1 MKKGRLEA
9 GIFILC
15 LQIMAGNQWNIN
27 GEQKVYGA
35 ELFADEVSSDIFV
48 ELEPSVMPDPT
59 VIPEVTLI
67 PEPTSAPAPTDV
79 PDPEISPEPELSPL
93 PTPGFS
99 MNIENLNIYPEKGN
113 QKEEELF
120 GDGNG
125 MEAEAEVQ
133 VSSGSAGFSGAEA
146 SSGQKEELIRQP
158 KILLESCSLTGKDM
172 EAGSSE
178 EVEFVLQ
185 NKSNNQGIYNLKL
198 VFSTET
204 PGIQF
209 DKNSFYFEKIS
220 PGGRITVSNRIEAA
234 VDAKEGTVPVT
245 LSFEYEDKKGT
256 AAAGTEKTE
265 LSVKQKVRA
274 NLDCDNLP
282 AEVYSTDTVNMR
294 IRVQNVSR
302 TGIFNARVTLEG
314 TGMFPKEEIFLGNME
329 AGTENTGTMRIFVG
343 TRTMEASGRDE
354 GTDEKEMYG
363 NVTGKITLRYE
374 DGEGK
379 HYEQVKEYE
388 TKIQKPRLQTL
399 NIEKPKKANNWWYSV
414 FAAAVCGM
422 VCLIFLLM
430 HRIRKQKILLEEI
443 RQEVSNGKM

>member
-1 MKKGRLEA
+1 MKKGRLAA

-15 LQIMAGNQWNIN
+15 LQIIAGNQWNIN
-27 GEQKVYGA
+27 GEQQVYGA

-59 VIPEVTLI
+59 VVPEITLI
-67 PEPTSAPAPTDV
+67 PEPTFAPAPTDV
-79 PDPEISPEPELSPL
+79 PEPSTFPL

-113 QKEEELF
+113 QEEELF

-125 MEAEAEVQ
+125 MEGEPEVQ
-133 VSSGSAGFSGAEA
+133 VSHGSADFSGTEGA
-146 SSGQKEELIRQP
+146 SGQKEELIRQP

-178 EVEFVLQ
+178 EVEFVLK
-185 NKSNNQGIYNLKL
+185 NKSSNQGIYNLKL

-209 DKNSFYFEKIS
+209 EKNSFYFEKIS
-220 PGGRITVSNRIEAA
+220 PGGRINVLNGIKAA
-234 VDAKEGTVPVT
+234 VDAKEGAVPII

-256 AAAGTEKTE
+256 SAAGTEKTE
-265 LSVKQKVRA
+265 FSVKQKVWA

-282 AEVYSTDTVNMR
+282 AEVYSTDTVNMG

-314 TGMFPKEEIFLGNME
+314 TGMFPKEEIFLGNMD
-329 AGTENTGTMRIFVG
+329 AGTESTGTMRIFVG

-379 HYEQVKEYE
+379 HYEQVREYE
-388 TKIQKPRLQTL
+388 TKIQKPRFQTL
-399 NIEKPKKANNWWYSV
+399 NIEKPKKANSWWYSV
-414 FAAAVCGM
+414 VAATVCGM
-422 VCLIFLLM
+422 VCLILLLM

-443 RQEVSNGKM
+443 RQEVSSGKM

>member
-1 MKKGRLEA
+1 MKKGRLAA

-15 LQIMAGNQWNIN
+15 LQSIAGTQWNIA
-27 GEQKVYGA
+27 GEQKAYGA
-35 ELFADEVSSDIFV
+35 ELFADEGSSENFV
-48 ELEPSVMPDPT
+48 DQESSVMPEPT
-59 VIPEVTLI
+59 VVPEITMI
-67 PEPTSAPAPTDV
+67 PEPTFVPVPTDA
-79 PDPEISPEPELSPL
+79 PDPSPCPL

-99 MNIENLNIYPEKGN
+99 LNIENLNIYPEKGN
-113 QKEEELF
+113 QEEELF

-125 MEAEAEVQ
+125 MEGDPEVQ
-133 VSSGSAGFSGAEA
+133 VSPGSSDFSGAGA

-158 KILLESCSLTGKDM
+158 KILLESCSLTGKNM

-178 EVEFVLQ
+178 EVEFVLK
-185 NKSNNQGIYNLKL
+185 NKSSNQEIYNLKL

-209 DKNSFYFEKIS
+209 EKNSFYFEKIS
-220 PGGRITVSNRIEAA
+220 PGGRINVLNRIRAA
-234 VDAKEGTVPVT
+234 ADTKEGTVPIT

-256 AAAGTEKTE
+256 SAAGTEKME
-265 LSVKQKVRA
+265 FLVKQKIWA

-282 AEVYSTDTVNMR
+282 AEVYSTDTVNMG

-302 TGIFNARVTLEG
+302 TGIFNARVALEG
-314 TGMFPKEEIFLGNME
+314 TGMFPKEEIFLGNMD
-329 AGTENTGTMRIFVG
+329 AGTESTGTMRIFVG
-343 TRTMEASGRDE
+343 TRTMETSGRDE

-379 HYEQVKEYE
+379 HYEQVREYE

-399 NIEKPKKANNWWYSV
+399 NIEKPKKANSWWYSV
-414 FAAAVCGM
+414 AAAAACGM
-422 VCLIFLLM
+422 ICLILLLM
-430 HRIRKQKILLEEI
+430 HRIRKQKILLEEM
-443 RQEVSNGKM
+443 RQEVSGGKM

>member
-1 MKKGRLEA
+1 MKKGRLAA

-15 LQIMAGNQWNIN
+15 LQIMAGNQWNIS
-27 GEQKVYGA
+27 GEQQVYGA

-59 VIPEVTLI
+59 VVPETTLI
-67 PEPTSAPAPTDV
+67 PEPTFAPAPTDV
-79 PDPEISPEPELSPL
+79 PEPSTFPL

-113 QKEEELF
+113 QEEELF

-125 MEAEAEVQ
+125 MEGEPEVQ
-133 VSSGSAGFSGAEA
+133 VSHGSADFSGTEGA
-146 SSGQKEELIRQP
+146 SGQKEELIRQP

-178 EVEFVLQ
+178 EVEFVLK
-185 NKSNNQGIYNLKL
+185 NKSSNQGIYNLKL
-198 VFSTET
+198 AFSTET

-209 DKNSFYFEKIS
+209 EKNSFYFEKIS
-220 PGGRITVSNRIEAA
+220 PGGRINVLNGIKAA
-234 VDAKEGTVPVT
+234 VDAKEGAVPII

-256 AAAGTEKTE
+256 LAAGTEKTE
-265 LSVKQKVRA
+265 FLVKQKVWA

-282 AEVYSTDTVNMR
+282 AEVYSTDTVNMG

-314 TGMFPKEEIFLGNME
+314 TGMFPKEEIFLGNMD
-329 AGTENTGTMRIFVG
+329 AGTESTGTMRIFVG

-388 TKIQKPRLQTL
+388 TKIQRPRLQTL

-443 RQEVSNGKM
+443 RQEVSSGKM

>member
-1 MKKGRLEA
+1 MKKGRLAA

-15 LQIMAGNQWNIN
+15 LQIIAGNQWNIN
-27 GEQKVYGA
+27 GEQQVYGA

-59 VIPEVTLI
+59 VVPETTLI
-67 PEPTSAPAPTDV
+67 PEPTFAPAPTDV
-79 PDPEISPEPELSPL
+79 PEPSTFPL

-113 QKEEELF
+113 QEEELF

-125 MEAEAEVQ
+125 MEGEPEVQ
-133 VSSGSAGFSGAEA
+133 VSHGSADFSGTEGA
-146 SSGQKEELIRQP
+146 SGQKEELIRQP

-178 EVEFVLQ
+178 EVEFVLK

-209 DKNSFYFEKIS
+209 EKNSFYFEKIS
-220 PGGRITVSNRIEAA
+220 PGGRINVLNGIKAA
-234 VDAKEGTVPVT
+234 VDAKEGAVPII

-256 AAAGTEKTE
+256 SAAGTEKTE
-265 LSVKQKVRA
+265 FLVKQKVWA

-282 AEVYSTDTVNMR
+282 AEVYSTDTVNMG

-314 TGMFPKEEIFLGNME
+314 TGMFPKEEIFLGNMD
-329 AGTENTGTMRIFVG
+329 AGTESTGTMRIFVG

-379 HYEQVKEYE
+379 HYEQVREYE
-388 TKIQKPRLQTL
+388 TKIQKPRFQTL
-399 NIEKPKKANNWWYSV
+399 NIEKPKKANSWWYSV
-414 FAAAVCGM
+414 VAATVCGM
-422 VCLIFLLM
+422 ICLILLLM

-443 RQEVSNGKM
+443 RQEVSSGKM

>member
-1 MKKGRLEA
+1 MYKPDYLMMTPGPSIVRENVMERRAEFFGNSDLDEDFFLFYDKLAEKTAKIFGCNKKNMIFMSGEGMVGLDSACASLTEPGDRVLVIENGLFGA
-9 GIFILC
+9 GFAD
-15 LQIMAGNQWNIN
+15 MV
-27 GEQKVYGA
+27 KPYGA
-35 ELFADEVSSDIFV
+35 
-48 ELEPSVMPDPT
+48 
-59 VIPEVTLI
+59 
-67 PEPTSAPAPTDV
+67 
-79 PDPEISPEPELSPL
+79 
-93 PTPGFS
+93 
-99 MNIENLNIYPEKGN
+99 
-113 QKEEELF
+113 
-120 GDGNG
+120 
-125 MEAEAEVQ
+125 
-133 VSSGSAGFSGAEA
+133 
-146 SSGQKEELIRQP
+146 
-158 KILLESCSLTGKDM
+158 
-172 EAGSSE
+172 
-178 EVEFVLQ
+178 
-185 NKSNNQGIYNLKL
+185 
-198 VFSTET
+198 
-204 PGIQF
+204 
-209 DKNSFYFEKIS
+209 
-220 PGGRITVSNRIEAA
+220 
-234 VDAKEGTVPVT
+234 VPVT

-256 AAAGTEKTE
+256 TAAGIEKTE
-265 LSVKQKVRA
+265 FSVKQKVWA

-302 TGIFNARVTLEG
+302 TGIFNASVTLEG

-443 RQEVSNGKM
+443 RQEVSSGKM

>member
-1 MKKGRLEA
+1 MIKTP
-9 GIFILC
+9 FIL
-15 LQIMAGNQWNIN
+15 
-27 GEQKVYGA
+27 KR
-35 ELFADEVSSDIFV
+35 
-48 ELEPSVMPDPT
+48 SV
-59 VIPEVTLI
+59 
-67 PEPTSAPAPTDV
+67 PA
-79 PDPEISPEPELSPL
+79 
-93 PTPGFS
+93 
-99 MNIENLNIYPEKGN
+99 
-113 QKEEELF
+113 
-120 GDGNG
+120 
-125 MEAEAEVQ
+125 
-133 VSSGSAGFSGAEA
+133 
-146 SSGQKEELIRQP
+146 
-158 KILLESCSLTGKDM
+158 
-172 EAGSSE
+172 AGS
-178 EVEFVLQ
+178 L
-185 NKSNNQGIYNLKL
+185 
-198 VFSTET
+198 
-204 PGIQF
+204 F

-256 AAAGTEKTE
+256 TAAGIEKTE
-265 LSVKQKVRA
+265 FSVKQKVWANLEKTEFSVKQKVWA

-399 NIEKPKKANNWWYSV
+399 NIEKPKKANNGNVTGKITLRYEDGEGKHYEQVKEYETKIQKPRLQTLNIEKPKKANSWWYSV

-443 RQEVSNGKM
+443 RQEVSSGKM